1 MLHSSRQATKGVLY
15 VAGQTFGFE
24 QLIQHCL
31 WKLLSETGLIHVD
44 QLTEMES
51 KVLADLLAKKAG
63 LSSELHP
70 DLGVLN
76 RAVDKIVCHVKN
88 LQVQG
93 QKYNA
98 VIAENHN
105 LKVGM
110 RNLMRMPEEIPG
122 NAVSHTLE
130 RSIDEVGLSKRTVR
144 LLRSYGIDTLEA
156 LRACPLSRLRNQTR
170 VGVKTIHEIETI
182 LSSYFSH
189 ASAER

>member
-15 VAGQTFGFE
+15 VARQTFGFE
-24 QLIQHCL
+24 QVIQHCL

-44 QLTEMES
+44 QITEMES
-51 KVLADLLAKKAG
+51 KVLADLLVRKAS
-63 LSSELHP
+63 LSNDIYS
-70 DLGVLN
+70 DLSILN

-93 QKYNA
+93 QKYDA
-98 VIAENHN
+98 VMTENHN
-105 LKVGM
+105 LKVGL
-110 RNLMRMPEEIPG
+110 RNLIRIPDEADS
-122 NAVSHTLE
+122 NCISITVE

-144 LLRSYGIDTLEA
+144 LLKSYGIDTLTELKA
-156 LRACPLSRLRNQTR
+156 CQLSMLRGQKR